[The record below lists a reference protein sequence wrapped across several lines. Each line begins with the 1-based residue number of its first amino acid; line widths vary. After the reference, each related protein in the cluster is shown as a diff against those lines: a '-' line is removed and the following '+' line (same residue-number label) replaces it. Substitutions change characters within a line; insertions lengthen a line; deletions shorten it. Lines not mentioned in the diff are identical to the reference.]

1 MRFELEYALNG
12 RRVSQR
18 QFLDGMQQEARNMAV
33 RAATERI
40 ESVRCRQHGQR
51 ARATLKSQRGDR
63 LEFSITGCCDHLVAA
78 AQRAI

>member
-1 MRFELEYALNG
+1 MGFELEYTLNG

-18 QFLDGMQQEARNMAV
+18 QFFDGMQQEVHDAAV

-51 ARATLKSQRGDR
+51 ARATLKNQRGDR
-63 LEFSITGCCDHLVAA
+63 LEFSITGCCDQLIEA
-78 AQRAI
+78 AQRAV